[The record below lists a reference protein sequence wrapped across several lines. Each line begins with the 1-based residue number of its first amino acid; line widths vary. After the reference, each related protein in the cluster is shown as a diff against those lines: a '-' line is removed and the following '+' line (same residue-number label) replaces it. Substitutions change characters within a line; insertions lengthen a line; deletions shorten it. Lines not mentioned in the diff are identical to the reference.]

1 MAPQSDPRPLPTD
14 APPVFRDALFF
25 GCCVLLLLPSIWSPC
40 SITGQ
45 DEYFLS
51 FRTVL
56 EMQER
61 SEWLTPY
68 VNGEVRLQKPPLL
81 YWLMRGS
88 FEVFGSNLFAAR
100 LWSVLFGATLALF
113 SNKLARLYN
122 QKGYLAGLLALS
134 AAGVMIEARRA
145 MFDLPVASMCTAAI
159 YYAIVWHRRGQL
171 RAAVTMATC
180 VAAAAMCKG
189 PVALWFFGA
198 PLLAAVLVRRGASAG
213 PWWHVVAAVGWFAAL
228 ALPWP
233 LWAQANHPSFW
244 HVLADQAA
252 ERQFAWPEL
261 SRLPRLGGAL
271 LGLIVPWSLCMLGAC
286 WAVLRWRVQ
295 LPHGRWLLVWLIVGL
310 LPFAFMKTFERYL
323 LGLLPPALI
332 LTASW
337 LEQLPAVARRLQ
349 LTIAVVVV
357 AIPVVVFALFAAW
370 FGFSYVGPAV
380 SVLLVVAAW
389 RSARRTEPNPAKTAG
404 LCAVL
409 LSTLLGW
416 VYPSLGIN
424 QLPADLPADLV
435 DRGVQTFGRPQ
446 PGMLSM
452 RVQRSV
458 QQMDGRNEQLG
469 ARLAN
474 YHGYLFVLEQD
485 QERVLAAAR
494 QRGVTLERIGAFR
507 SFYSRKA
514 WLKFYRSGVSRDDWL
529 EALASRSPERLQ
541 PRFIY
546 YRLP

>member
-1 MAPQSDPRPLPTD
+1 M
-14 APPVFRDALFF
+14 
-25 GCCVLLLLPSIWSPC
+25 LLLPSIWSPC

-61 SEWLTPY
+61 AEWLTPH

-81 YWLMRGS
+81 YWLMRVS

-100 LWSVLFGATLALF
+100 LCSVLFGATLALF
-113 SNKLARLYN
+113 TNKLARLYH
-122 QKGYLAGLLALS
+122 QRGYLAGLLALA

-145 MFDLPVASMCTAAI
+145 MFDLPVASLCTAAI
-159 YYAIVWHRRGQL
+159 YYAIVWHRRGRL
-171 RAAVTMATC
+171 GMAMMMATC
-180 VAAAAMCKG
+180 LAAAAMCKG

-198 PLLAAVLVRRGASAG
+198 PLLAALLVRRGANAG
-213 PWWHVVAAVGWFAAL
+213 PWWHGAAAIVWFAAL

-233 LWAQANHPSFW
+233 LWVQANHPSFW
-244 HVLADQAA
+244 QVLAEQAE
-252 ERQFAWPEL
+252 ERRLAWPDL

-271 LGLIVPWSLCMLGAC
+271 LGLVVPWSLAVIGAA
-286 WAVLRWRVQ
+286 WAVLRRRATQ
-295 LPHGRWLLVWLIVGL
+295 LSHGGWLLAWLAVGL

-323 LGLLPPALI
+323 LGLLPPAL
-332 LTASW
+332 LLAAAW
-337 LEQLPAVARRLQ
+337 LEQLPAAALRRQ
-349 LTIAVVVV
+349 LTIAVAIV
-357 AIPVVVFALFAAW
+357 AIPVLVFATFAAW
-370 FGFSYVGPAV
+370 FCFGYLGP
-380 SVLLVVAAW
+380 VAAVLVIVGAW
-389 RSARRTEPNPAKTAG
+389 RAARRSAPDATKAAG
-404 LCAVL
+404 LCAVA
-409 LSTLLGW
+409 LSMLLGW
-416 VYPSLGIN
+416 IYPSLGIN
-424 QLPADLPADLV
+424 RLPDDLPTDLGQ
-435 DRGVQTFGRPQ
+435 RRVQTFGRPQ

-474 YHGYLFVLEQD
+474 FHGYLFVLEQD
-485 QERVLAAAR
+485 QERVEAAAQR
-494 QRGVTLERIGAFR
+494 QGIALERVGAFR

-514 WLKFYRSGVSRDDWL
+514 WLKFYRSGVTRDDWL
-529 EALASRSPERLQ
+529 EALGSRSPERLQ
-541 PRFIY
+541 PRFLY